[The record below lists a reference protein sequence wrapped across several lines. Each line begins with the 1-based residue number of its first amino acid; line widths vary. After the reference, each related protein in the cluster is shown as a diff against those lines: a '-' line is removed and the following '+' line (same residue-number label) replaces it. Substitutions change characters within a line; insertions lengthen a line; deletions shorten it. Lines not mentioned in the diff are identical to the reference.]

1 MDKITKSKRGLEVV
15 ASHSSGYKISLEKF
29 LHPKITSA
37 NLFQPIQDI
46 INYFT
51 CVCPLDLEN
60 LKRKGITKRNYKN
73 LNISRTKRAFSVKL
87 KTSFIAFKGYH
98 LVKKYKIDKK
108 ALRNMSV
115 SLKRYWMDL
124 WLLELTLSK
133 WGFR

>member
-1 MDKITKSKRGLEVV
+1 MDKIIKSKRVLEVV

-37 NLFQPIQDI
+37 NLYQPIQDI

-51 CVCPLDLEN
+51 CICPFGSGKFE
-60 LKRKGITKRNYKN
+60 KERNYKN
-73 LNISRTKRAFSVKL
+73 LNISRMKRAFSVKL

-108 ALRNMSV
+108 ALRNMNV

-124 WLLELTLSK
+124 
-133 WGFR
+133 